1 MFRENV
7 VRYFLLMRHVFT
19 YTPALFS
26 HKRKTCTNKFD
37 FLLLSIPIGNYQK
50 LSETR
55 PETRRHGVLLPFLSK
70 SVYVLLT
77 IQLSVETIL
86 K

>member
-7 VRYFLLMRHVFT
+7 VKYFLLMRQVFT
-19 YTPALFS
+19 STPALFS

-70 SVYVLLT
+70 SAYVLLT

>member
-19 YTPALFS
+19 STPALFS
-26 HKRKTCTNKFD
+26 HKLKTCTNKFD
-37 FLLLSIPIGNYQK
+37 FLSLSIPIGNYQK

-55 PETRRHGVLLPFLSK
+55 PETRRHGELLLFLSK
-70 SVYVLLT
+70 SVYVLFT

>member
-7 VRYFLLMRHVFT
+7 VKYFLLMRQVFT
-19 YTPALFS
+19 STPALFS

-86 K
+86 Q